1 MADLRAL
8 LGSKCD
14 ETIETA
20 AHALDAAWNP
30 ERYPVLAAMFRDYAH
45 DALAAVL
52 PGLLA
57 DAWDE
62 AVASMRYE
70 DGTPVQLVSV
80 VNPYRPETATRDA
93 TDAPVTL
100 AAPDAINPP
109 PNPSAAVTEPHN
121 TEGA

>member
-8 LGSKCD
+8 LGDKYGVM
-14 ETIETA
+14 IVKA
-20 AHALDAAWNP
+20 ANAICGGRHGGRVTRFSRAQLNALD
-30 ERYPVLAAMFRDYAH
+30 VRDAEA
-45 DALAAVL
+45 ALAAVL
-52 PGLLA
+52 PDLLA

-80 VNPYRPETATRDA
+80 VNPYRPETATGRPEP
-93 TDAPVTL
+93 APG
-100 AAPDAINPP
+100 
-109 PNPSAAVTEPHN
+109 SEPHN